1 LYLAEGIRLSGSV
14 LEQWTSTYGNSRPP
28 SYHVIVLYEA
38 PGGGMYVKNFKATR
52 YEQFQA
58 NIQLII
64 LPQYPASAIQYSTID
79 PLKQWSSLQL
89 TRNNYLAVFFVRY
102 GFRIQH
108 RPHVLWWAV
117 ALIIVCEV
125 CISFVGVFLTFP
137 LNHHDEVQ
145 KIMFNATP
153 NDESTQELQQPRP
166 SMPQITYQ
174 QTFPHGTFTFCSQ
187 L

>member
-1 LYLAEGIRLSGSV
+1 MYLTEGIRLSGSV
-14 LEQWTSTYGNSRPP
+14 LEQSIWIDGHGL
-28 SYHVIVLYEA
+28 HVKVLYES
-38 PGGGMYVKNFKATR
+38 PGGGMYVKNLGVTTF
-52 YEQFQA
+52 YEKQQL
-58 NIQLII
+58 NTQLIV